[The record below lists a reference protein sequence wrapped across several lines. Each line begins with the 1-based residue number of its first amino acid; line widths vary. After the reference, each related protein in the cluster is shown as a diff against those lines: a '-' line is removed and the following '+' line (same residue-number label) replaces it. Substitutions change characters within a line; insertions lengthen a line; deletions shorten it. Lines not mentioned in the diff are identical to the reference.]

1 MTFRLKIIIVGAGLS
16 GLSTAIACAQ
26 GGHDVLILEAAK
38 ELAEVGAGL
47 QITPNGSKLFKEWGV
62 LERLRPKAAEPT
74 FLAVRRYSDGKE
86 LSRTADFNL
95 DMWRKYE
102 APFWDIHRVDL
113 QLALVERAR
122 ELGVKVRLGA
132 RLHAVDFDKPSV
144 TLENGDVL
152 TGDLIVAADGLWSK
166 CREQFLATQGKSDEP
181 LPTGDLA
188 YRIVLKLEDVQDEEL
203 RKWIAQPS
211 CNFWIGPG
219 AHAVGYSVR
228 GGQMFNLVL
237 LVPDD
242 LPPGVA
248 RQPSSL
254 DELRATFKAGIPC

>member
-1 MTFRLKIIIVGAGLS
+1 
-16 GLSTAIACAQ
+16 
-26 GGHDVLILEAAK
+26 
-38 ELAEVGAGL
+38 
-47 QITPNGSKLFKEWGV
+47 
-62 LERLRPKAAEPT
+62 
-74 FLAVRRYSDGKE
+74 
-86 LSRTADFNL
+86 
-95 DMWRKYE
+95 MWRKYE

-203 RKWIAQPS
+203 RDWIAQPS
-211 CNFWIGPG
+211 CNFWVGPG

-254 DELRATFKAGIPC
+254 DELRATFQGWDPVLNRFLDHVTSVDKWKLMHRPELESWVNHKSNFVFVGDACHPMLPYLAQVSTCS